1 MKKLKIVSIAL
12 VAMALVAC
20 GNKDWVDT
28 VYTYEKAIIELP
40 DGSIVE
46 GEVDSWTDYAD
57 ADQLQIEIDGV
68 IYLVH
73 ASKATLIQE

>member
-1 MKKLKIVSIAL
+1 MKKMKIVIIAI
-12 VAMALVAC
+12 VAMVLVAC
-20 GNKDWVDT
+20 GNKDLFDT
-28 VYTYEKAIIELP
+28 VYTYDKAILELP

-57 ADQLQIEIDGV
+57 ADQLQIEIDGTV
-68 IYLVH
+68 YLVH